1 MPVVA
6 SEKKKMKWHVKKNNT
21 FKNNIANC
29 YSFCQEETVI
39 AAYKRKRLR
48 KKTSLLRA
56 NEVKQF

>member
-1 MPVVA
+1 MPTVA
-6 SEKKKMKWHVKKNNT
+6 SEKKNEMACKKNNI

-29 YSFCQEETVI
+29 YSFCQEDTVI
-39 AAYKRKRLR
+39 AVYKRKRLR